1 MVNKPSFKLRSVSYK
16 ETLEEVKS
24 VRNDCSTGNDN
35 IPISLVKLVA
45 ENISSPL
52 TCIINECIR
61 LSVFPTEWKCAR
73 ISVIPKIDNPTIAS
87 DDYRPISILPV
98 LSKVLERLIME
109 QLCNFIETNNI
120 YSSTQLAIDVI
131 TQQIQSLSK

>member
-1 MVNKPSFKLRSVSYK
+1 M
-16 ETLEEVKS
+16 
-24 VRNDCSTGNDN
+24 
-35 IPISLVKLVA
+35 
-45 ENISSPL
+45 
-52 TCIINECIR
+52 
-61 LSVFPTEWKCAR
+61 FPTEWKCAR

-109 QLCNFIETNNI
+109 QLCNLIETNNI